1 MEISFDIFD
10 ISFDKVGIAAGG
22 DVQPAVGTHG
32 LSVRCRTKITA
43 SSRWFGDGR
52 TDRVTRCRDARSERP
67 LCQRLQH
74 RGFNGDG
81 RTDRASLQRVTRII
95 ATRIAGSGTS
105 YSSLR
110 LFFVILIAIPAC
122 HIVFDVSR
130 YVVALFAIP
139 NDTIVV
145 P

>member
-1 MEISFDIFD
+1 M
-10 ISFDKVGIAAGG
+10 
-22 DVQPAVGTHG
+22 
-32 LSVRCRTKITA
+32 
-43 SSRWFGDGR
+43 
-52 TDRVTRCRDARSERP
+52 RP
-67 LCQRLQH
+67 LSNRLDAVT
-74 RGFNGDG
+74 FNGDG

-110 LFFVILIAIPAC
+110 HFSVILVAIPAC

-139 NDTIVV
+139 NDTIIV